1 MSTYENFMLFY
12 LIFPNCDALRHEL
25 TWIERI
31 FTNNLNPCASV
42 SSAQSVFHPK
52 NPNNHISASIS
63 VHPQSNESNESPQKA
78 HSIATII
85 FASFALFAVRFINSL
100 SKLSSIAVPS
110 AFIDVHP
117 QLIDRTA
124 PAEG

>member
-1 MSTYENFMLFY
+1 MSTYYMSNLKNFRLFY

-31 FTNNLNPCASV
+31 FTNNFNPCASS

-63 VHPQSNESNESPQKA
+63 VHPQLK
-78 HSIATII
+78 
-85 FASFALFAVRFINSL
+85 
-100 SKLSSIAVPS
+100 
-110 AFIDVHP
+110 
-117 QLIDRTA
+117 DRTA
-124 PAEG
+124 PAEGR

>member
-31 FTNNLNPCASV
+31 FTNNFNPCASV

-63 VHPQSNESNESPQKA
+63 VHS
-78 HSIATII
+78 
-85 FASFALFAVRFINSL
+85 R
-100 SKLSSIAVPS
+100 
-110 AFIDVHP
+110 
-117 QLIDRTA
+117 LIYRTA
-124 PAEG
+124 PAEGR